1 MSRAAQFAPEHCHS
15 PSHTVLSKLL
25 LHVPLSDCPR
35 RPALRKA
42 TQSLAPDA
50 RPLVAIVELRAA
62 REARINLTVTVTL
75 IGSAARRLSNYLG
88 RGLIK
93 PRNKMPAVEG

>member
-1 MSRAAQFAPEHCHS
+1 
-15 PSHTVLSKLL
+15 
-25 LHVPLSDCPR
+25 
-35 RPALRKA
+35 
-42 TQSLAPDA
+42 
-50 RPLVAIVELRAA
+50 LRAA

-93 PRNKMPAVEG
+93 PRNKVPAVEG